1 MKAYRSN
8 CLAGACF
15 SALMGLSVLPGQ
27 AVAQTADGGSRQA
40 TQIDDII
47 VTAQRRS
54 QSLQEVP
61 ISITAVTREVL
72 DDAAIRG
79 VEEIAARAPSF
90 TMTAFNIGQPR
101 LYIRGAGS
109 QDDGAAQDNSVAIFV
124 DDVYV
129 ARGAGQAFEFLD
141 IERVEVLRGPQG
153 TLYGKNITGGLI
165 NIISARPQ
173 SEFDAAAEVSYG
185 NYNAIDVRGFVT
197 GPIAD
202 RLDGSLSVVRR
213 TRDGFSRNIVR
224 NEDLEDLDLFAVRGQ
239 LAYMASE
246 NLELRLAADYNR
258 HHDNGQSR
266 KGEGPFGATP
276 FGSVTAVMSSTDPRE
291 SESPRKTFQNRSVGG
306 IMGRADWA
314 VGPGT
319 LTSISAY
326 RASSLDLGDAFT
338 GIGSPP
344 YAVLDTLNT
353 ELEEANQFSQEVR
366 YAFDGLFGGRLLGV
380 AGLYY
385 LKETVDRT
393 EIADLISV
401 IGSRIPS
408 LGGLTGISAS
418 YQDAETA
425 SRGAFASANW
435 KFTETLSATAGIRYT
450 TEDKDIRTRVV
461 SLADTDAIIAAPP
474 SEAYDVSAAG
484 SWDGWSPRVSLEWA
498 PIPTL
503 NFYVSYSEGFKSGG
517 FQGQAPRAASARV
530 PFNPEYAASTEIGAK
545 GRLFDGRL
553 GFALAAFS
561 TDYTD
566 LQVRQNSQLPS
577 DPLPVLRITNAGE
590 AKATGW
596 EVELT
601 AAPTEGLEMWAS
613 YGALDAEYVRLID
626 NTGANRAGN
635 RMIFSPE
642 STYNIGAQI
651 TVPLAGSHEF
661 YGRVEYRWQD
671 TFFYDPANNP
681 VNTQGDYGLLSGAMG
696 VKTIDGRLGFELY
709 GKNLT
714 DELYTTHV
722 IPFLGDRFATYGPPA
737 TYGVR
742 VRWNY

>member
-1 MKAYRSN
+1 MKGYRSS
-8 CLAGACF
+8 CFAGVALSTLVAVSAAPALAQAPQDSQRSGA
-15 SALMGLSVLPGQ
+15 S
-27 AVAQTADGGSRQA
+27 
-40 TQIDDII
+40 QIEDII

-54 QSLQEVP
+54 QSLEDVP
-61 ISITAVTREVL
+61 IAITALTRETL
-72 DDAAIRG
+72 DAAAIRG

-109 QDDGAAQDNSVAIFV
+109 QDDGAAQDNSVAVFV

-153 TLYGKNITGGLI
+153 TLYGKNVTGGLV
-165 NIISARPQ
+165 NIISARPKNV
-173 SEFDAAAEVSYG
+173 FDAAAEAGYG
-185 NYNAIDVRGFVT
+185 NYDAFDVRGFVT
-197 GPIAD
+197 GPIAN
-202 RLDGSLSVVRR
+202 RLDGSLSAVIR
-213 TRDGFSRNIVR
+213 TRDGFAQNIR
-224 NEDLEDLDLFAVRGQ
+224 RDEDLEDLNLFAIRGQ
-239 LAYMASE
+239 LAYQASE
-246 NLELRLAADYNR
+246 DLELRLAIDYNS
-258 HHDNGQSR
+258 HEDNGQSR

-276 FGSVTAVMSSTDPRE
+276 FGSVTAVMSTRDPRI
-291 SESPRKTFQNRSVGG
+291 SESPRDTYQERDVWGVL
-306 IMGRADWA
+306 GRADFE
-314 VGPGT
+314 VGPGA
-319 LTSISAY
+319 LTSLTAY
-326 RASSLDLGDAFT
+326 RASSVRLGDAFT

-344 YAVLDTLNT
+344 YAVLDTLNI
-353 ELEEANQFSQEVR
+353 ENEDADQFSQELR
-366 YAFDGLFGGRLLGV
+366 YAFDGLIGGRLQGV
-380 AGLYY
+380 AGVYY
-385 LKETVDRT
+385 LQETVDRT

-401 IGSRIPS
+401 IGRQIPS

-418 YQDAETA
+418 YQDAETT
-425 SRGAFASANW
+425 SLGGFASASFR
-435 KFTETLSATAGIRYT
+435 FTDTLSATVGTRYT
-450 TEDKDIRTRVV
+450 TEDKDIRTQVV

-474 SEAYDVSAAG
+474 TEAYDVSAEG
-484 SWDGWSPRVSLEWA
+484 SWDGWSPRVSLEWS
-498 PIPTL
+498 PLPTL

-517 FQGQAPRAASARV
+517 FQGQAPRAAAARV
-530 PFNPEYAASTEIGAK
+530 AFNPEYAASSEIGAK

-566 LQVRQNSQLPS
+566 LQVRQNNQLPT

-596 EVELT
+596 EIELT
-601 AAPTEGLEMWAS
+601 ATPAEGLEMWAS
-613 YGALDAEYVRLID
+613 YGSLDAEYVRLID

-642 STYNIGAQI
+642 STYNVGAQFTI
-651 TVPLAGSHEF
+651 PMADSHEL
-661 YGRVEYRWQD
+661 YGRMEYRWQD
-671 TFFYDPANNP
+671 KFYYDPANNA
-681 VNTQGDYGLLSGAMG
+681 VNTQSAYGLLSGAVG
-696 VKTIDGRLGFELY
+696 IKTSDGRLGLELY

-722 IPFLGDRFATYGPPA
+722 IPFLGDRFAAYGAPA
-737 TYGVR
+737 TYGLR